1 MLPPLSLYIH
11 VPWCVRK
18 CPYCDFNSHEV
29 DSDEQ
34 NTVGSSVVPDALAE
48 RYLEALLADWKTE
61 LRRLNDFGGARPL
74 RSIFIGGGTPSLL
87 SPFIYKRLLQQI
99 RSDLE
104 CVVDMEVTLEANPGA
119 VDTANFSG
127 YREAGINRISLGV
140 QSFRGEQLKAL
151 GRVHSSDQAKAA
163 IAAVQQAGF
172 SRFNVDLMF
181 GLPGQTQAQALADLQ
196 TAIDSG
202 ASHVS
207 WYQLTLEPNTEF
219 FSFPPDLPDD
229 DDIADTQLAGQ
240 RLLAATG
247 LRQYEISA
255 YARDGEASRHNLNY
269 WRFGDYLA
277 IGAGAHGKLSDPAAG
292 NVLRYRKTRQPDAYL
307 ARHEGARHEDARH
320 QQNIVTTAT
329 GNDAFIAHEELV
341 PESGLVFEFML
352 NALRLTEGVG
362 ESTFIE
368 RTGLDSPALQPE
380 LAILQQR
387 GLMSD
392 EAGRLCATELGS
404 RFLNDVLARFAG

>member
-1 MLPPLSLYIH
+1 
-11 VPWCVRK
+11 
-18 CPYCDFNSHEV
+18 
-29 DSDEQ
+29 
-34 NTVGSSVVPDALAE
+34 
-48 RYLEALLADWKTE
+48 
-61 LRRLNDFGGARPL
+61 
-74 RSIFIGGGTPSLL
+74 
-87 SPFIYKRLLQQI
+87 
-99 RSDLE
+99 
-104 CVVDMEVTLEANPGA
+104 
-119 VDTANFSG
+119 
-127 YREAGINRISLGV
+127 
-140 QSFRGEQLKAL
+140 
-151 GRVHSSDQAKAA
+151 
-163 IAAVQQAGF
+163 VQQAGF

-219 FSFPPDLPDD
+219 FSFPPNLPDD

-255 YARDGEASRHNLNY
+255 YAREGEASRHNLNY

-277 IGAGAHGKLSDPAAG
+277 IGAGAHGKLSDPSASR
-292 NVLRYRKTRQPDAYL
+292 VVRYRKTRQPDAYL
-307 ARHEGARHEDARH
+307 ARLEGAPASQR
-320 QQNIVTTAT
+320 QSNIITTAT
-329 GNDAFIAHEELV
+329 DDDIFMAHEELV

-362 ESTFIE
+362 ETTFSD
-368 RTGLDSPALQPE
+368 RTGLDSHALQPE
-380 LAILQQR
+380 LAALQQQ
-387 GLMSD
+387 GLMCN